1 MRKFCLQFL
10 TLSAVVPALF
20 SGCTEDFLQSGA
32 ESPEAGVEFSV
43 KVSDPTSEG
52 ATFLITNNGQ
62 DSNTW
67 YGFAYDDVSTPVQ
80 AAINRKVHELSGL
93 AGGFAGALERGSKR
107 IRIAEG
113 FAPATKYVY
122 VVFGLTPEG
131 TVYGKPASCEFR
143 TEHEAMT
150 FEMEI
155 SGETSSS
162 AEVSITPSGSG
173 EWYAFVTEDLTS
185 DAAELFRTKVASL
198 EDIQS
203 VLCSGKKSVTFGD
216 LPASKKL
223 RAIVSG
229 LDADG
234 TVFGTPATLE
244 FRLTPDAVLNE
255 NWTVTYDGYV
265 KPQGADKSYRKITN
279 TSTDNTRYFIDV
291 ISEEN
296 LTSLYNNDISAFIKA
311 SVANLLAKYPSNWS
325 KYVFTGTSSIYY
337 TLRTRKSYYAFAI
350 GIDRNGYFT
359 GSFAVSEKFR
369 IDGKDW
375 SAVYDK
381 WLGKWEAADNTGH
394 GYSLTISED
403 KREDFTFLIS
413 GWNNVTDTPMHGVID
428 DETGKLYITS
438 YNYGEHDL
446 PTDSGTIK
454 VTKMLVGLTS
464 KGFYGIADDNSDIY
478 YICACELDAEG
489 RNATMKG
496 LSLSTTAGTLNFL
509 QMFYIGV
516 SGSSVYTYGDRS
528 TFPTFPVKLG
538 RAGL

>member
-10 TLSAVVPALF
+10 TSVITVSALF
-20 SGCTEDFLQSGA
+20 SGCTEDFLQTGTGNA
-32 ESPEAGVEFSV
+32 EGGVEFSV
-43 KVSDPTSEG
+43 KVSDPTAEG
-52 ATFLITNNGQ
+52 ATFLITNNGR
-62 DSNTW
+62 DRNTW
-67 YGFAYDDVSTPVQ
+67 YGFAYDDTSTPVQ
-80 AAINRKVHELSGL
+80 AAINRKVRELS
-93 AGGFAGALERGSKR
+93 AQEGGFAGVLERGSKR
-107 IRIAEG
+107 IRIADG
-113 FAPATKYVY
+113 LAPATNYIY
-122 VVFGLTPEG
+122 VVFGLTSEG

-143 TEHEAMT
+143 TGHPDMKFT
-150 FEMEI
+150 FEL

-162 AEVSITPSGSG
+162 VSLTVTPSGEG
-173 EWYAFVTEDLTS
+173 DWYAFVTEDLTS
-185 DAAELFRTKVASL
+185 DASELFREKAAAL
-198 EDIQS
+198 EDIQP
-203 VLCSGKKSVTFGD
+203 VLCSGKKTVTFGE

-229 LDADG
+229 LDEDG
-234 TVFGTPATLE
+234 TVFGTPSTFE

-265 KPQGADKSYRKITN
+265 KPQGADKSYRKVTN
-279 TSTDNTRYFIDV
+279 TSTDNARYFIDV
-291 ISEEN
+291 ISEDN
-296 LTSLYNNDISAFIKA
+296 LTSLYNNDINAFVKA

-369 IDGKDW
+369 IEGKDW

-413 GWNNVTDTPMHGVID
+413 GWNNVTDTPIHGVID
-428 DETGKLYITS
+428 DETGKLYLSS

-446 PTDSGTIK
+446 VTDNGTIK

-464 KGFYGIADDNSDIY
+464 KGFYGIADDNSDAY
-478 YICACELDAEG
+478 YICSCELDSEG

-516 SGSSVYTYGDRS
+516 SGSSVYAYGDRS

-538 RAGL
+538 RAGI

>member
-203 VLCSGKKSVTFGD
+203 VLCSGKKSVTLGE
-216 LPASKKL
+216 LPA
-223 RAIVSG
+223 
-229 LDADG
+229 
-234 TVFGTPATLE
+234 
-244 FRLTPDAVLNE
+244 
-255 NWTVTYDGYV
+255 
-265 KPQGADKSYRKITN
+265 
-279 TSTDNTRYFIDV
+279 
-291 ISEEN
+291 
-296 LTSLYNNDISAFIKA
+296 
-311 SVANLLAKYPSNWS
+311 
-325 KYVFTGTSSIYY
+325 
-337 TLRTRKSYYAFAI
+337 
-350 GIDRNGYFT
+350 
-359 GSFAVSEKFR
+359 
-369 IDGKDW
+369 
-375 SAVYDK
+375 
-381 WLGKWEAADNTGH
+381 
-394 GYSLTISED
+394 
-403 KREDFTFLIS
+403 
-413 GWNNVTDTPMHGVID
+413 
-428 DETGKLYITS
+428 
-438 YNYGEHDL
+438 
-446 PTDSGTIK
+446 
-454 VTKMLVGLTS
+454 
-464 KGFYGIADDNSDIY
+464 
-478 YICACELDAEG
+478 
-489 RNATMKG
+489 
-496 LSLSTTAGTLNFL
+496 
-509 QMFYIGV
+509 
-516 SGSSVYTYGDRS
+516 
-528 TFPTFPVKLG
+528 
-538 RAGL
+538 